1 MPWILKNKNTEFR
14 RSLSTLEQSI
24 KSYHDFLIGMQQ
36 RTAENRSRKEHFQ
49 ESFGYREIDG
59 KTCPVSPNYL
69 PLQNEL

>member
-49 ESFGYREIDG
+49 ESFGYR
-59 KTCPVSPNYL
+59 
-69 PLQNEL
+69 